1 MTSPSYA
8 LLPDRGVLEI
18 AGADRV
24 TFLQGLV
31 SNDVRKV
38 GAGRAIYAALL
49 TPQGKYLHDF
59 FLIERGETILL
70 EGERARFPDLS
81 RRLSMFKLR
90 AKVTLADVSDR
101 FSIAVA
107 FGDDAG
113 SRLGLSTD
121 PGAAAPF
128 RDGIAYLDPR
138 LAELGA
144 RLILPAQGGTD
155 ALDAAGFSR
164 VEPADYDRLRLSL
177 GIADGSRDLAIEKA
191 ILLEAGFDE
200 LNGVDWDKGCYMG
213 QELTA
218 RTKYRALIKKRLMPV
233 RVEGPLPEPGTVIKL
248 GDAEAGEIR
257 TSRDDLALALLRLE
271 AIDEAGKTG
280 APLRAGEATLTPIKP
295 SWARF

>member
-1 MTSPSYA
+1 MSQCAYA
-8 LLPDRGVLEI
+8 QLPDRGVLEI
-18 AGADRV
+18 AGPDRV

-31 SNDVRKV
+31 SNDVRKI
-38 GAGRAIYAALL
+38 GPRRAVYAALL

-59 FLIERGETILL
+59 FLIERAEAILL

-90 AKVTLADVSDR
+90 AKVTLADVSNR
-101 FSIAVA
+101 FAIAVA
-107 FGDDAG
+107 FGDGAG
-113 SRLGLSTD
+113 SRLGLPAD
-121 PGAAAPF
+121 PGAAADF
-128 RDGIAYLDPR
+128 GDGIAYLDPR

-144 RLILPAQGGTD
+144 RLILPTSAGTGT
-155 ALDAAGFSR
+155 LDAADFAR

-177 GIADGSRDLAIEKA
+177 GVADGSRDLAVEKA

-218 RTKYRALIKKRLMPV
+218 RTKYRALIKKRLIPV
-233 RVEGPLPEPGTVIKL
+233 RVEGPLPAPGTMIKL
-248 GDAEAGEIR
+248 GEAEAGEIR
-257 TSRDDLALALLRLE
+257 TGSGDLALALLRLE
-271 AIDEAGKTG
+271 AMDEAGKTG